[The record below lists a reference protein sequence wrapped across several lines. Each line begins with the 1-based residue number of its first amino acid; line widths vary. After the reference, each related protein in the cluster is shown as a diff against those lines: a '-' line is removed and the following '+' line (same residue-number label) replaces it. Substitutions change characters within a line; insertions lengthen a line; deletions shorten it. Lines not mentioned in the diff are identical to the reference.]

1 MADSEK
7 SLEIAGS
14 GSVQKRSKLSNTI
27 VFPKELREAIPVH
40 SARVLEFDRVTG
52 AANQSWAEYSAPWL
66 RARGVEVTPRAQLK
80 LLAHETGKL
89 NGQFEIGIDLDAE
102 TMRALGQFLIDLA
115 NRADPPKG

>member
-1 MADSEK
+1 MSDSEQ
-7 SLEIAGS
+7 SLEIAG
-14 GSVQKRSKLSNTI
+14 GGALQKRSKLSNTI

-52 AANQSWAEYSAPWL
+52 AANRSWAEYSAPWL
-66 RARGVEVTPRAQLK
+66 LARGVDVTRRAQLK

-115 NRADPPKG
+115 NRADPREG